1 MADFD
6 LSGGLLNF
14 SQKMFGGGGAYDD
27 LLTEEQKKR
36 ISGNALTS
44 MATAFLK
51 AGGPST
57 QRVGFGQALG
67 SALEAGAGAAEKGQM
82 NAVQQ
87 ILMRQ
92 KIDEMKRAQ
101 ALQGSIAGIL
111 TGQQPPGPSA
121 AQQALA
127 PAEGMAAGPTLA
139 RAAMMDNI
147 PKPSDAQIKAQKYLQ
162 IADVY
167 AAQGRPEEAQKY
179 QTMAEK
185 FNPTPEVVG
194 QPFEVSG
201 ADGKPM
207 LVQQYK
213 NGTIKTLEGY
223 GPKRD
228 VVLQN
233 LGNRTV
239 AIDKSKLTG
248 KESFT
253 MSMTPGEA
261 ASNQVALGNLA
272 VNRGQL
278 GVAQGGLGLRQQ
290 EFARGAY
297 DLVDTPEGRMYVPK
311 MPGGAAMPAMT
322 AEGKPVMGTSGGNPT
337 EAQSN
342 AVGFAQRMERTTGI
356 LSPLEAAGKFPLTGS
371 AIAGSVPMV
380 GGTLRRAAQSPEVQ
394 KYDQAA
400 QDWIRAKL
408 RKESGAAIGK
418 EEAATEYA
426 TYFPMP
432 GDSPD
437 VIAQKAAARDVATQA
452 MRESAGKFY
461 KPFTAPA
468 PQAAPAQKKMVY
480 KNGVFVFE

>member
-14 SQKMFGGGGAYDD
+14 SNRMFGGGGGYDD
-27 LLTEEQKKR
+27 LLTEEQRKR
-36 ISGNALTS
+36 IAGDSLTS
-44 MATAFLK
+44 MAAALLK

-57 QRVGFGQALG
+57 QRIGLGQALG

-111 TGQQPPGPSA
+111 TGATPQGPSA
-121 AQQALA
+121 ATQELA
-127 PAEGMAAGPTLA
+127 PTEGMTAGPTLE

-147 PKPSDAQIKAQKYLQ
+147 KPPSAEEIKASKYLQ

-185 FNPTPEVVG
+185 FNPRPEVVG
-194 QPFEVSG
+194 QPFEVSSS
-201 ADGKPM
+201 DGKPI

-213 NGTIKTLEGY
+213 NGTIKTMEGY

-233 LGNRTV
+233 LGGQTV

-248 KESFT
+248 KETFT
-253 MSMTPGEA
+253 QTMTPGEV

-297 DLVDTPEGRMYVPK
+297 DLVDSPEGRMYVPK
-311 MPGGAAMPAMT
+311 MPGGAALPAMT

-342 AVGFAQRMERTTGI
+342 AIGFAQRMERTTGI
-356 LSPLEAAGKFPLTGS
+356 LAPLEAAGSFPATGS
-371 AIAGSVPMV
+371 AIAGSTPLI
-380 GGTLRRAAQSPEVQ
+380 GGTMRRAVQSPDVQ

-418 EEAATEYA
+418 EESANEYA

-432 GDSPD
+432 QDSPE

-461 KPFTAPA
+461 KPYTAPA

>member
-1 MADFD
+1 MADFN
-6 LSGGLLNF
+6 LGGLLN
-14 SQKMFGGGGAYDD
+14 MFGGGGGVYDD
-27 LLTEEQKKR
+27 LLTDEQRRR
-36 ISGNALTS
+36 ISGGSLAS
-44 MATAFLK
+44 MAAALLK

-57 QRVGFGQALG
+57 ERVGLGQALG
-67 SALEAGAGAAEKGQM
+67 SALEAGAGAAERGQM

-111 TGQQPPGPSA
+111 TGAPPQGPSA
-121 AQQALA
+121 ATQALA
-127 PAEGMAAGPTLA
+127 PAERMPAGPTLT
-139 RAAMMDNI
+139 RAAVMDNI
-147 PKPSDAQIKAQKYLQ
+147 KPPSAEEIKANKYLQ

-185 FNPTPEVVG
+185 FNPRPEVVG
-194 QPFEVSG
+194 QPFEVSSS
-201 ADGKPM
+201 DGKPI

-213 NGTIKTLEGY
+213 NGTIKTMEGY

-233 LGNRTV
+233 LGGQTV

-253 MSMTPGEA
+253 MSMDPNAVA
-261 ASNQVALGNLA
+261 ANQVALGNLDVA
-272 VNRGQL
+272 RKQL

-290 EFARGAY
+290 EFARGAT
-297 DLVDTPEGRMYVPK
+297 DIKETPEGFVYVPK
-311 MPGGAAMPAMT
+311 MPGGVAMPVMGAG
-322 AEGKPVMGTSGGNPT
+322 GKPVMGTSGGNPT

-342 AVGFAQRMERTTGI
+342 AMGFAQRMERTIGI
-356 LSPLEAAGKFPLTGS
+356 LSPLEAAGSFPKTGS
-371 AIAGSVPMV
+371 AVAGAVPLV
-380 GGTLRRAAQSPEVQ
+380 GGTLRRAAQSPDVQ

-418 EEAATEYA
+418 EESANEYA

-432 GDSPD
+432 GDSPE
-437 VIAQKAAARDVATQA
+437 VITQKAAARDVATQA

-461 KPFTAPA
+461 KPFTEPA
-468 PQAAPAQKKMVY
+468 PQAAPAQKKMVF

>member
-1 MADFD
+1 
-6 LSGGLLNF
+6 
-14 SQKMFGGGGAYDD
+14 
-27 LLTEEQKKR
+27 
-36 ISGNALTS
+36 
-44 MATAFLK
+44 
-51 AGGPST
+51 
-57 QRVGFGQALG
+57 
-67 SALEAGAGAAEKGQM
+67 
-82 NAVQQ
+82 
-87 ILMRQ
+87 
-92 KIDEMKRAQ
+92 
-101 ALQGSIAGIL
+101 
-111 TGQQPPGPSA
+111 
-121 AQQALA
+121 
-127 PAEGMAAGPTLA
+127 
-139 RAAMMDNI
+139 
-147 PKPSDAQIKAQKYLQ
+147 LQ

-185 FNPTPEVVG
+185 FNPKPEVVG
-194 QPFEVSG
+194 QPFEVSSS
-201 ADGKPM
+201 DGKPI

-213 NGTIKTLEGY
+213 NGTIKTMEGY

-233 LGNRTV
+233 LGGQTV

-248 KESFT
+248 KETFT
-253 MSMTPGEA
+253 QTMTPGEV
-261 ASNQVALGNLA
+261 ASNIIAQGNLA

-290 EFARGAY
+290 EFARNAY
-297 DLVDTPEGRMYVPK
+297 DLVDSPEGRMYVPK
-311 MPGGAAMPAMT
+311 MPGGAALPAMT
-322 AEGKPVMGTSGGNPT
+322 TEGKPVMGTSGGNPT

-342 AVGFAQRMERTTGI
+342 AIGFAQRMERTTGI
-356 LSPLEAAGKFPLTGS
+356 LAPLEAAGSFPATGS
-371 AIAGSVPMV
+371 AIAGSTPLI
-380 GGTLRRAAQSPEVQ
+380 GGTMRRAVQSPDVQ

-418 EEAATEYA
+418 EESANEYA

-432 GDSPD
+432 QDSPE

-461 KPFTAPA
+461 KPYTAPA